1 MTVYEVIL
9 SFWEDL
15 FPESIWLAYSD
26 IFELMAVTMTILL
39 IFGIIVMPLWKLA
52 TFFFKK
58 GR

>member
-26 IFELMAVTMTILL
+26 IFELMAVTMTVLL

>member
-26 IFELMAVTMTILL
+26 MFELMAVTMTILL